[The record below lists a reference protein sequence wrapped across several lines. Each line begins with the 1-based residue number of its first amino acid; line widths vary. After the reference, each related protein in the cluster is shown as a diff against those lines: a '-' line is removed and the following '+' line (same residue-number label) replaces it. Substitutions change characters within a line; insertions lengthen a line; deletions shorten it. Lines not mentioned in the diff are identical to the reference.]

1 MTSPVESIFKKVRE
15 ACDPAAWS
23 RGVEYARAGEVMPE
37 EVGADEAV
45 VRITARRAGINPKVI
60 LFLDDSEWECDC
72 RGPKDPCEHVAGA
85 VIALRQAARDGRDL
99 TLPANSPGKIIYR
112 FRRSQGGLWF
122 ERGVQD
128 GDRFELLDATL
139 DAVQSGRIEG
149 PAFLSTR
156 ADLEAEVALGTRRRG
171 RIDRGSVRR
180 VFKALAR
187 CDDVR
192 FEGQAVAVSLE
203 EVLPQV
209 VLEDRGEG
217 FVLSIRESPA
227 IRERFDGGVVLCD
240 DTLRPEGKLPL
251 TAREAEELGRGK
263 LFNQSQAAELVTEV
277 LPALRRRLNVLVL
290 TDRLPDTVVE
300 KPRVVVETGR
310 EGDHLTVVS
319 RLVYGDPPRAT
330 VEAGRLVPLAGKLPR
345 RDEPEE
351 KRLSDRLGKVL
362 GLVPGVREV
371 LDPVQAIGFNSRL
384 ERWKGEVLGDG
395 HQAFFPAPPVRPRL
409 LLEGDRFDL
418 AFESGRPGG
427 SASADSVA
435 RAWRSGVPVVELNGG
450 GWAELPADW
459 MTRFGDTIVD
469 LLAAR
474 DSAGVVPP
482 WAVPDLARLCREL
495 DEPPP
500 PSFDRLAVLLENF
513 KSIPDAPLAEG
524 LEEVL
529 RPYQQVGV
537 NWLCFLRDAGL
548 GGMLADDM
556 GLGKTV
562 QALSSV
568 TGRTLV
574 VGPTSVVHNWADE
587 ARKFRPDLSICVYH
601 GAARDLDRSAD
612 LTLTSYALLRLDK
625 ERLQAIHWD
634 TVVLDEAQAIKNP
647 ASQVAQAAFGLTA
660 GFRITMSG
668 TPVENRLEDLWSQFH
683 FLNRGLL
690 GGLQDFSE
698 RVIRPIAEGDSEAAG
713 RLRDRIRPFF
723 LRRLKR
729 DVAPELPPRTDL
741 VLHSELDEGEREL
754 YDAVRASTLT
764 EVVAKLDQGGS
775 VIAALEA
782 LLRLRQAACHPSLLP
797 GQSAETS
804 SKVRVLVQALD
815 TVAADGHKALVFS
828 QWTTML
834 DLLEPHLSRAGVRFI
849 RLDGSTRDRAGVVA
863 SFQNPDGPTV
873 LLISLKAGGTGLNLT
888 AADHVFLMDPWWNPA
903 VEDQAADR
911 AHRIGQER
919 PVLVYHVVAENT
931 VEERILE
938 LQNKKRDLADAATG
952 SGAGRG
958 LTRDDLLAL
967 LR

>member
-1 MTSPVESIFKKVRE
+1 
-15 ACDPAAWS
+15 
-23 RGVEYARAGEVMPE
+23 
-37 EVGADEAV
+37 
-45 VRITARRAGINPKVI
+45 
-60 LFLDDSEWECDC
+60 
-72 RGPKDPCEHVAGA
+72 
-85 VIALRQAARDGRDL
+85 
-99 TLPANSPGKIIYR
+99 
-112 FRRSQGGLWF
+112 
-122 ERGVQD
+122 
-128 GDRFELLDATL
+128 
-139 DAVQSGRIEG
+139 
-149 PAFLSTR
+149 
-156 ADLEAEVALGTRRRG
+156 
-171 RIDRGSVRR
+171 
-180 VFKALAR
+180 
-187 CDDVR
+187 
-192 FEGQAVAVSLE
+192 
-203 EVLPQV
+203 
-209 VLEDRGEG
+209 
-217 FVLSIRESPA
+217 
-227 IRERFDGGVVLCD
+227 
-240 DTLRPEGKLPL
+240 
-251 TAREAEELGRGK
+251 
-263 LFNQSQAAELVTEV
+263 
-277 LPALRRRLNVLVL
+277 
-290 TDRLPDTVVE
+290 VE

-310 EGDHLTVVS
+310 EGDHLTVIS
-319 RLVYGDPPRAT
+319 RLVYGDPPRAAI
-330 VEAGRLVPLAGKLPR
+330 ESGRLVPLTGKLPL

-351 KRLSDRLGKVL
+351 KRLTARLGKVL

-384 ERWKGEVLGDG
+384 ERWKGEVRGDG

-409 LLEGDRFDL
+409 ELDGDRFDL
-418 AFESGRPGG
+418 TFESAGPGG
-427 SASADSVA
+427 SASGDAVA
-435 RAWRSGVPVVELNGG
+435 RAWRSGVPMVELQGG

-459 MTRFGDTIVD
+459 MTRFGDTIVN

-474 DSAGVVPP
+474 DSEGAVPP
-482 WAVPDLARLCREL
+482 WAAPDLADLCREL

-500 PSFDRLAVLLENF
+500 PTFDRLAVLLENF
-513 KSIPDAPLAEG
+513 ESIPNATLAEG
-524 LEEVL
+524 LDDVL
-529 RPYQQVGV
+529 RPYQKVGV
-537 NWLCFLRDAGL
+537 NWLCFLRNAGL

-562 QALSSV
+562 QALASV

-587 ARKFRPDLSICVYH
+587 ARKFRPDLSVCIYH
-601 GAARDLDRSAD
+601 GSARDLDRSAD

-625 ERLQAIHWD
+625 ERLHAIHWD

-647 ASQVAQAAFGLTA
+647 ESQVAQAAFGLTA

-668 TPVENRLEDLWSQFH
+668 TPVENRLDDLWSQFH

-690 GGLQDFSE
+690 GGLQEFTE
-698 RVIRPIAEGDSEAAG
+698 RFIRPIADGDGEAAE

-729 DVAPELPPRTDL
+729 EVAPELPPRTDL

-754 YDAVRASTLT
+754 YDAVRASTLD

-782 LLRLRQAACHPSLLP
+782 LLRLRQAACHPGLLP
-797 GQSAETS
+797 GQTAESS

-834 DLLEPHLSRAGVRFI
+834 DLLEPHLANAGVRFI

-863 SFQNPDGPTV
+863 AFQDPGGPTV

-938 LQNKKRDLADAATG
+938 LQDKKRELADAATG
-952 SGAGRG
+952 GGTGRG
-958 LTRDDLLAL
+958 LNREDLLAL

>member
-1 MTSPVESIFKKVRE
+1 MTSPTESIFRKVRE
-15 ACDPAAWS
+15 SCDPAAWS
-23 RGVEYARAGEVMPE
+23 RGVEYARAGEVLPE
-37 EVGADEAV
+37 ESGEDEVV
-45 VRITARRAGINPKVI
+45 VRITARRAGITPKVV
-60 LFLDDSEWECDC
+60 LFLDDGEWECNC
-72 RGPKDPCEHVAGA
+72 GSAKDACEHVAGA
-85 VIALRQAARDGRDL
+85 VIALRQAAREGRNLDR
-99 TLPANSPGKIIYR
+99 PADSPGKIVYR

-122 ERGVQD
+122 ERGVRN

-139 DAVQSGRIEG
+139 EAVQSGRVQG

-171 RIDRGSVRR
+171 RLDPSTIRR
-180 VFKALAR
+180 VFKALVR

-192 FEGQAVAVSLE
+192 LEQEVISVSLE

-217 FVLSIRESPA
+217 FVLFIRESPG
-227 IRERFDGGVVLCD
+227 IRERFEGGVVLCGR
-240 DTLRPEGKLPL
+240 TLHPEGKLPL
-251 TAREAEELGRGK
+251 TAREAEELGRGQ
-263 LFNQSQAAELVTEV
+263 LFNHSQAAELVTEV
-277 LPALRRRLNVLVL
+277 LPALRRRLDVLVL
-290 TDRLPDTVVE
+290 TDRLPDTVTE

-310 EGDHLTVVS
+310 DREHMTVVAKI
-319 RLVYGDPPRAT
+319 VYGDPPRASI
-330 VEAGRLVPLAGKLPR
+330 ESGKLVPLAGKLPL

-351 KRLSDRLGKVL
+351 KRLAGRLGKVL

-371 LDPVQAIGFNSRL
+371 LDPVQAIAFNSRL
-384 ERWKGEVLGDG
+384 ERWKGEVSGDG
-395 HQAFFPAPPVRPRL
+395 HQSFFPAPPVRPRL
-409 LLEGDRFDL
+409 EMQGDRFDL
-418 AFESGRPGG
+418 RFETGQPGG
-427 SASADSVA
+427 SASSDAVV
-435 RAWRSGVPVVELNGG
+435 RAHRSGTPLVELDGG

-459 MTRFGDTIVD
+459 MTRFGETIIS

-474 DSAGVVPP
+474 DSEGVVPA
-482 WAVPDLARLCREL
+482 WAVPDLTLLCREL

-500 PSFDRLAVLLENF
+500 PSFHRLAVLLENF
-513 KSIPDAPLAEG
+513 EGIPEAMLYQGLDA
-524 LEEVL
+524 VL
-529 RPYQQVGV
+529 RPYQKVGV

-587 ARKFRPDLSICVYH
+587 ARKFRPDLSVCVYH
-601 GAARDLDRSAD
+601 GSARDLDRSAD

-625 ERLQAIHWD
+625 DRLQSIAWD

-690 GGLQDFSE
+690 GGLKEFTE
-698 RVIRPIAEGDSEAAG
+698 RFIRPIAEGDEDAAE

-741 VLHSELDEGEREL
+741 VLHSELDDGEREL
-754 YDAVRASTLT
+754 YDAVRASTLE
-764 EVVAKLDQGGS
+764 EVVAKLNQGGS

-782 LLRLRQAACHPSLLP
+782 LLRLRQAACHPALLP
-797 GQSAETS
+797 GQSAESS
-804 SKVRVLVQALD
+804 SKVRVLLEALD

-834 DLLEPHLSRAGVRFI
+834 DLLEPHLEQAGIPFI

-863 SFQNPDGPTV
+863 SFQAPAGPTV

-938 LQNKKRDLADAATG
+938 LQNKKRDLAEAATG
-952 SGAGRG
+952 SGVGRG
-958 LTRDDLLAL
+958 LNRDDLLAL